1 LRALVEKRA
10 KQRGA
15 SEAETS
21 KATEQGVLLASGLI
35 AGEGVMGIGTAVT
48 ALIMGR
54 RPEGFSFGL
63 TGVTGSVVSLVAFA
77 VLGWILFRTASSRG
91 HREAV

>member
-1 LRALVEKRA
+1 MTKD
-10 KQRGA
+10 
-15 SEAETS
+15 
-21 KATEQGVLLASGLI
+21 TERGVLLASGLI
-35 AGEGVMGIGTAVT
+35 AGEGVMGIGTAMV

-63 TGVTGSVVSLVAFA
+63 TGVSGSVVSLAAFA

-91 HREAV
+91 RGEAA